1 MGLSQVALF
10 TSLVIAGGVGLQYP
24 LGMLSD
30 RFDRR
35 LVVISC
41 FLAVAAICAPLALVV
56 MPGFATVA
64 MITFVFLYLPIV
76 TLVVYS
82 FNEAASMARWEGFS
96 LRWYEAALS
105 NRQVQ
110 DVSIRSLV
118 IAGWAATLAT
128 ILATMAALA
137 TTRSERRFPGQTM
150 VYALINQ
157 PLMVPEIVTGVAL
170 LIFFAMIKVS
180 TGYQGLGYLVAAHTA
195 FCIPFAYLPIRARLE
210 TMDLTLERAAA
221 DLYATPLQAFR
232 HVTLP
237 LLVPGVIAGFML
249 AFVTSLD
256 TVVIT
261 EFIKSAG
268 QDTLPTY
275 MLGQLRRVITPE
287 MNAISTL
294 FLLLSLIAVTVFF
307 LLSRKK
313 T

>member
-1 MGLSQVALF
+1 A
-10 TSLVIAGGVGLQYP
+10 
-24 LGMLSD
+24 
-30 RFDRR
+30 
-35 LVVISC
+35 
-41 FLAVAAICAPLALVV
+41 
-56 MPGFATVA
+56 
-64 MITFVFLYLPIV
+64 
-76 TLVVYS
+76 
-82 FNEAASMARWEGFS
+82 
-96 LRWYEAALS
+96 
-105 NRQVQ
+105 
-110 DVSIRSLV
+110 
-118 IAGWAATLAT
+118 WAATLAT

-137 TTRSERRFPGQTM
+137 TTRNERRFPGQTM

-170 LIFFAMIKVS
+170 LIFFAMIKIA
-180 TGYQGLGYLVAAHTA
+180 TGYQGLGYLIAAHTA

-221 DLYATPLQAFR
+221 DLYATPLKAFR
-232 HVTLP
+232 YVTLP
-237 LLVPGVIAGFML
+237 LLVPGIIAGFML
-249 AFVTSLD
+249 GFVTSLD

-275 MLGQLRRVITPE
+275 MLGQLRRVVTPE

-313 T
+313 A